1 MSLATDR
8 STAPGRDPVPGAEIY
23 TAAFRADPYPVYAR
37 LRADDPVLKVRT
49 PRFDSYLV
57 TRYEDARQALS
68 DPRLSK
74 DLYRA
79 GDTYLQVFGE
89 KARQINTNMLNS
101 DPPMHTRLRRLVTQA
116 FTPRRI
122 EAMRPRVEEIVE
134 RLLDRMAPR
143 GRTDFIDDFALR
155 LPLAVIG
162 NLLGI
167 PEDDHEEILSGTQVI
182 RTVGT
187 GGRSPQEDRSA
198 IGAAQERLHAY
209 FTALVAAKR
218 RQPGDDLVS
227 ALIAARD
234 DEGRLS
240 EAELVSSAFLLL
252 FAGYQTT
259 SDFLGNAVVALLTH
273 PDQLALLRAEP
284 ERLPDAVEELL
295 RFDGSVPVSSFR
307 FATEDLEI
315 GGVPIPQGSIV
326 TVVLSSASHDP
337 ELLPDPDRLDLTRT
351 DVSHLAFGH
360 GIHYCLGTALARME
374 ATTALRRVLVRLP
387 DLRLDV
393 PVEELQWLPAASAFR
408 GLLELPLR
416 FTPTPTPHTAPTEES
431 S

>member
-1 MSLATDR
+1 MAQ
-8 STAPGRDPVPGAEIY
+8 TAPPGPATSEDIVPGGEIY
-23 TAAFRADPYPVYAR
+23 TPEFRADPYPVYAR
-37 LRADDPVLKVRT
+37 LRAERPVVRVRT
-49 PRFDSYLV
+49 PRFDSFLV
-57 TRYEDARQALS
+57 TRYDDARQALS

-101 DPPMHTRLRRLVTQA
+101 DPPGHTRLRRLVTQA

-134 RLLDRMAPR
+134 QLLDRITPL
-143 GRTDFIDDFALR
+143 GRTDFVDDVALR

-162 NLLGI
+162 HLLGI
-167 PEDDHEEILSGTQVI
+167 PEADHEEILSGTQVI

-187 GGRSPQEDRSA
+187 GGRSPQEDRAA

-218 RQPGDDLVS
+218 REPGDDLVS

-234 DEGRLS
+234 EHGSLS
-240 EAELVSSAFLLL
+240 EAELVSSTFLLL

-259 SDFLGNAVVALLTH
+259 SDFLGNAVVALLTN

-315 GGVPIPQGSIV
+315 GGVAIPAGSIV

-337 ELLPDPDRLDLTRT
+337 ALVEDPDRLDVTRT
-351 DVSHLAFGH
+351 DVAHLAFGH

-408 GLLELPLR
+408 GLLSLPLT
-416 FTPTPTPHTAPTEES
+416 FTPETPAPS
-431 S
+431 RQSQ

>member
-1 MSLATDR
+1 MSLTTER
-8 STAPGRDPVPGAEIY
+8 SGADVQPVPGAEIY
-23 TAAFRADPYPVYAR
+23 TPEFRADPYPTYAR
-37 LRADDPVLKVRT
+37 LRADSPVIKVRT

-57 TRYEDARQALS
+57 TRYVDARQALS

-101 DPPMHTRLRRLVTQA
+101 DPPEHTRLRRLVTQA

-122 EAMRPRVEEIVE
+122 EAMRPRVEQIVE
-134 RLLDRMAPR
+134 ELLDRIAPL
-143 GRTDFIDDFALR
+143 GRTDFVDDFALR
-155 LPLAVIG
+155 LPLRVVG
-162 NLLGI
+162 HLLGI
-167 PEDDHEEILSGTQVI
+167 PDEDHEVILSGTQVI

-187 GGRSPQEDRSA
+187 GGRSPQEDRA
-198 IGAAQERLHAY
+198 GIAAAQERLHAY
-209 FTALVAAKR
+209 FTDLVAAKR
-218 RQPGDDLVS
+218 RSPGDDLIS
-227 ALIAARD
+227 ALITARD
-234 DEGRLS
+234 EGGRLS
-240 EAELVSSAFLLL
+240 ETELVSTAFLLV

-259 SDFLGNAVVALLTH
+259 SDFLGNAVVALLTN
-273 PDQLALLRAEP
+273 PDQLESLRAEP
-284 ERLPDAVEELL
+284 DRLPEAVEELL
-295 RFDGSVPVSSFR
+295 RFDASVPVSSFR
-307 FATEDLEI
+307 FASEDTEI

-326 TVVLSSASHDP
+326 TVVLSSANHDP
-337 ELLPDPDRLDLTRT
+337 ALVDDPDRLDLQR
-351 DVSHLAFGH
+351 DPVQHLAFGH

-393 PVEELQWLPAASAFR
+393 PVDELMWLPAASAFR

-416 FTPTPTPHTAPTEES
+416 FTPSPER
-431 S
+431 

>member
-1 MSLATDR
+1 MTQ
-8 STAPGRDPVPGAEIY
+8 TAPAGSGTNEDIVPGAEIY
-23 TAAFRADPYPVYAR
+23 TPEFRADPYPVYAR
-37 LRADDPVLKVRT
+37 LRAERPVVRVRT
-49 PRFDSYLV
+49 PRFDSFLV
-57 TRYEDARQALS
+57 TRYDDARQALS
-68 DPRLSK
+68 DSRLSK

-79 GDTYLQVFGE
+79 GDTYLAVFGE

-101 DPPMHTRLRRLVTQA
+101 DPPEHSRLRRLVTQA

-134 RLLDRMAPR
+134 GLLDRMAPR
-143 GRTDFIDDFALR
+143 GRTDFVDDFALR

-162 NLLGI
+162 DLLGI
-167 PEDDHEEILSGTQVI
+167 PEADHEEILAGTQVI

-187 GGRSPQEDRSA
+187 GGRSPQEDRAA
-198 IGAAQERLHAY
+198 IGQAQERLHAY
-209 FTALVAAKR
+209 FTGLVAAKR
-218 RQPGDDLVS
+218 REPGEDLVS
-227 ALIAARD
+227 ALITARD
-234 DEGRLS
+234 GDGRLS
-240 EAELVSSAFLLL
+240 EAELVSTCFLLL

-273 PDQLALLRAEP
+273 PEEMEKLLADPGLV
-284 ERLPDAVEELL
+284 PDAVEELL

-315 GGVPIPQGSIV
+315 GGVPIPAGSIV
-326 TVVLSSASHDP
+326 TVVLSSANHDP
-337 ELLPDPDRLDLTRT
+337 ELVADPDALDLTRGDT
-351 DVSHLAFGH
+351 QHMSFGH
-360 GIHYCLGTALARME
+360 GVHYCLGTALARLE
-374 ATTALRRVLVRLP
+374 ATTALRRILVRLP

-416 FTPTPTPHTAPTEES
+416 FTPTPTPGGTR
-431 S
+431 

>member
-1 MSLATDR
+1 MSL
-8 STAPGRDPVPGAEIY
+8 TAERHASGREVEPVPGAAIY
-23 TAAFRADPYPVYAR
+23 TPEFRADPYPIYAR
-37 LRADDPVLKVRT
+37 LRAESPVIKVRT

-57 TRYEDARQALS
+57 TRYEDARAALS
-68 DPRLSK
+68 DPRLCK

-101 DPPMHTRLRRLVTQA
+101 DEPEHSRLRRLVTQA

-122 EAMRPRVEEIVE
+122 SAMRPRVEQIVE
-134 RLLDRMAPR
+134 TLLDGIAPR
-143 GRTDFIDDFALR
+143 GRTDFVNDFALR

-162 NLLGI
+162 DLLGI
-167 PEDDHEEILSGTQVI
+167 PRADHEEILAGTQVI

-187 GGRSPQEDRSA
+187 GGRSPQEDRAA
-198 IGAAQERLHAY
+198 IGEAQSRLHAY
-209 FTALVAAKR
+209 FSGLVAAKR
-218 RQPGDDLVS
+218 REPGDDLVS

-234 DEGRLS
+234 GDGKLS
-240 EAELVSSAFLLL
+240 EAELVSTAFLLL

-273 PDQLALLRAEP
+273 PAEMAKLLAEP
-284 ERLPDAVEELL
+284 SLVPDAVEELL

-307 FATEDLEI
+307 FAAEDLEI
-315 GGVPIPQGSIV
+315 GGVPIPAGSIV
-326 TVVLSSASHDP
+326 TIVLSAANHDP
-337 ELLPDPDRLDLTRT
+337 ALVPDPDRLDVTRGCT
-351 DVSHLAFGH
+351 SHMSFGH
-360 GIHYCLGTALARME
+360 GIHYCLGTALARLE

-387 DLRLDV
+387 GLRLDV

-408 GLLELPLR
+408 GLLQLPLR
-416 FTPTPTPHTAPTEES
+416 FTPTPAG
-431 S
+431 

>member
-1 MSLATDR
+1 MTQ
-8 STAPGRDPVPGAEIY
+8 TAQPAPAAPPDDVVPGQEIY
-23 TAAFRADPYPVYAR
+23 TPEFRADPYPVYAR
-37 LRADDPVLKVRT
+37 LRAERPVVKVRT
-49 PRFDSYLV
+49 PRFDSFLV
-57 TRYEDARQALS
+57 TRYEDARAALS

-79 GDTYLQVFGE
+79 GDTYLAVFGE

-101 DPPMHTRLRRLVTQA
+101 DPPEHSRLRRLVTQA

-134 RLLDRMAPR
+134 GLLDRMAPR
-143 GRTDFIDDFALR
+143 GETEFVDEFALR

-162 NLLGI
+162 HLLGI
-167 PEDDHEEILSGTQVI
+167 PEADHEEILAGTQVI

-187 GGRSPQEDRSA
+187 GGRSPQEDRAA
-198 IGAAQERLHAY
+198 IGQAQERLHAY
-209 FTALVAAKR
+209 FSGLVAAKR
-218 RQPGDDLVS
+218 REPGEDLVS

-234 DEGRLS
+234 GDGRLS
-240 EAELVSSAFLLL
+240 EAELVSTCFLLL

-273 PDQLALLRAEP
+273 PEEMQRLLDDP
-284 ERLPDAVEELL
+284 DLVPDAVEELL

-315 GGVPIPQGSIV
+315 GGVPIPEGSIV
-326 TVVLSSASHDP
+326 TIVLSAANHDP
-337 ELLPDPDRLDLTRT
+337 ALVPDPDALDLRRGQTQHM
-351 DVSHLAFGH
+351 SFGH
-360 GIHYCLGTALARME
+360 GIHYCLGTALARLE
-374 ATTALRRVLVRLP
+374 ATTALRRILVRLP

-416 FTPTPTPHTAPTEES
+416 FTPTPTPGGPR
-431 S
+431 

>member
-1 MSLATDR
+1 MTQ
-8 STAPGRDPVPGAEIY
+8 TAPTGPATNEDIVPGGEIY
-23 TAAFRADPYPVYAR
+23 TPEFRADPYPVYAR
-37 LRADDPVLKVRT
+37 LREERPVVRVRT
-49 PRFDSYLV
+49 PRFDSFLV
-57 TRYEDARQALS
+57 TRYDDARQALS

-74 DLYRA
+74 DLHRA

-101 DPPMHTRLRRLVTQA
+101 DPPGHTRLRRLVTQA

-134 RLLDRMAPR
+134 RLLDRIAPL
-143 GRTDFIDDFALR
+143 GRTDFVDDVALR

-162 NLLGI
+162 HLLGI
-167 PEDDHEEILSGTQVI
+167 PEADHEEILSGTQVI

-187 GGRSPQEDRSA
+187 GGRSPQEDRAA

-218 RQPGDDLVS
+218 REPGDDLVS

-234 DEGRLS
+234 EHGSLS
-240 EAELVSSAFLLL
+240 EAELVSSTFLLL

-259 SDFLGNAVVALLTH
+259 SDFLGNAVVALLTN

-315 GGVPIPQGSIV
+315 GGVRIPQGSIV

-337 ELLPDPDRLDLTRT
+337 ALVDDPDRLDLTRT
-351 DVSHLAFGH
+351 NVQHLAFGH

-387 DLRLDV
+387 DLQLDV
-393 PVEELQWLPAASAFR
+393 PVDELQWLPAASAFR
-408 GLLELPLR
+408 GLLSLPLT
-416 FTPTPTPHTAPTEES
+416 FTPETPAS
-431 S
+431 SRQPV

>member
-1 MSLATDR
+1 MTQ
-8 STAPGRDPVPGAEIY
+8 TAPAENSTSEDVVPGAEIY
-23 TAAFRADPYPVYAR
+23 TPEFRADPYPVYAR
-37 LRADDPVLKVRT
+37 LRGERPVVRVRT
-49 PRFDSYLV
+49 PRFDSFLV
-57 TRYEDARQALS
+57 TRYDDARQALS

-79 GDTYLQVFGE
+79 GDTYLAVFGE

-101 DPPMHTRLRRLVTQA
+101 DPPEHSRLRRLVTQA

-134 RLLDRMAPR
+134 GLLDRIAPR
-143 GRTDFIDDFALR
+143 GSTDFVDDFALR

-162 NLLGI
+162 DLLGI
-167 PEDDHEEILSGTQVI
+167 PEADHEEILAGTQVI

-187 GGRSPQEDRSA
+187 GGRSPQEDRAA
-198 IGAAQERLHAY
+198 IGQAQERLHAY
-209 FTALVAAKR
+209 FTGLVAAKR
-218 RQPGDDLVS
+218 REPGDDLVS
-227 ALIAARD
+227 ALITARD
-234 DEGRLS
+234 GDGRLS
-240 EAELVSSAFLLL
+240 EAELVSTCFLLL

-273 PDQLALLRAEP
+273 PEELDRLLA
-284 ERLPDAVEELL
+284 AVEELL

-326 TVVLSSASHDP
+326 TVVLSAADHDP
-337 ELLPDPDRLDLTRT
+337 ALTPDPDRLDLGRGPTQ
-351 DVSHLAFGH
+351 HLAFGH
-360 GIHYCLGTALARME
+360 GVHYCLGTALARLE
-374 ATTALRRVLVRLP
+374 ATTALRRILVRLP

-416 FTPTPTPHTAPTEES
+416 FTPTP
-431 S
+431 